1 MLEVGVAPGLHK
13 NEVALTFG
21 EARAHFGAWC
31 VTSSPLVL
39 GLDVRDDAVMDAMW
53 PIVSNTEAIAVN
65 QVWAGAAGTR
75 IATSNE
81 TVSFAPCASLVPKC
95 SAPAWEVWSKPLAGG
110 GAALLVLNH
119 DPAAAVDVTVDLAAV
134 PLLACGTGGA
144 AACHVRDIWA
154 HADAGT
160 AAGAFAAKAVGS
172 HDSVF
177 VTLTP

>member
-13 NEVALTFG
+13 GEVALTFN

-53 PIVSNTEAIAVN
+53 PIISNTEAIDIN
-65 QVWAGAAGTR
+65 QAWAGASGTR
-75 IATSNE
+75 IA
-81 TVSFAPCASLVPKC
+81 FADTNVRFPFCGSQYASGC
-95 SAPAWEVWSKPLAGG
+95 SAPSWEVWSKPLRAG

-119 DPAAAVDVTVDLAAV
+119 GAAPVDVTVDLAAV
-134 PLLACGTGGA
+134 PLLACGGA
-144 AACHVRDIWA
+144 TACKVRDVWA
-154 HADAGT
+154 HADGG
-160 AAGAFAAKAVGS
+160 AATGSFVAKAVGA

-177 VTLTP
+177 VALA